1 MSKVRE
7 KNENK
12 LKIFLNGND
21 KPTTGSTG
29 HGRPKPQ
36 ANKGNA
42 NKR

>member
-1 MSKVRE
+1 MSKVRQ

-21 KPTTGSTG
+21 KPAIG
-29 HGRPKPQ
+29 PQ
-36 ANKGNA
+36 ANKGNT

>member
-1 MSKVRE
+1 MSKVRQ

-21 KPTTGSTG
+21 KPATGSTG
-29 HGRPKPQ
+29 HSRPKPQ

-42 NKR
+42 HKR